1 MQHQATQ
8 PIGHEHLNLLPD
20 AAILQVVRSGMPIF
34 VGERNSKGGLS
45 FKCPACNRK
54 HHHKAGPGLRTPH
67 CFAKPPVHPQGY
79 YLLAPIDEGVVAVHN
94 IKRSKVEA
102 FLLKLG
108 GAVFGVDFIKKDNSF
123 RSMTARLEVKA
134 AQKGGENLTEA
145 LDRPYLT
152 VYDMVASGYRNVNL
166 DTIMRIRA
174 QGKVF
179 DVVD

>member
-1 MQHQATQ
+1 MQHQN
-8 PIGHEHLNLLPD
+8 PIGHEFLNLLPD
-20 AAILQVVRSGMPIF
+20 DKIVQVVRAGLPIF

-45 FKCPACNRK
+45 FKCPACQRK

-79 YLLAPIDEGVVAVHN
+79 YLLAPIDEGVVPVQH

-102 FLLKLG
+102 FLVKLG
-108 GAVFGVDFIKKDNSF
+108 GAMFGVDFIKLDKSF

-134 AQKGGENLTEA
+134 ALKGGENKVEA

-152 VYDMVASGYRNVNL
+152 VYDMVAKGYRNVNL
-166 DTIMRIRA
+166 DTILRVRA
-174 QGKVF
+174 QGVVY

>member
-1 MQHQATQ
+1 MQHQN
-8 PIGHEHLNLLPD
+8 PIGHEFLNLLPD
-20 AAILQVVRSGMPIF
+20 NMIVQVVRAGLPIF
-34 VGERNSKGGLS
+34 VCERNSRGGLS

-79 YLLAPIDEGVVAVHN
+79 YLLAPIDEGVVTVHN
-94 IKRSKVEA
+94 IKRSKIEA

-108 GAVFGVDFIKKDNSF
+108 GAMFGVDFIKKDNSF
-123 RSMTARLEVKA
+123 RSMTARLEVRV
-134 AQKGGENLTEA
+134 AQKGGKSKAES

-152 VYDMVASGYRNVNL
+152 VYDMVVQGYRNVNL
-166 DTIMRIRA
+166 DTISRIRA
-174 QGKVF
+174 QGKVY